1 MFLCFYRSFILVKDL
16 VVLRH
21 GHTED
26 DGCHV
31 LETVD
36 PFFPLWSLASH
47 VKQLEVEVFEW
58 EVNLHNARSLDPG
71 PQDVLLGRLVVLG
84 SQSVQIVKETEKEKF
99 WYFSY
104 RPETRMWN
112 VLFLNVKTRWLC
124 IIVIVWRSEGLSWW
138 KVIFL
143 ERIRDKSLELL
154 LYLWRSFE
162 KVIKRKVRVA
172 PLANQSEES
181 TNVCVMCVG
190 RFVGGPGESGPCLI

>member
-1 MFLCFYRSFILVKDL
+1 MEVSPNHLLLQMESNSLRLSCIRFWNIYNSLELARSVQAQVKSTMKGKKKKSPFFPVRQQKVPTYHLLTRQGNKLLSSRRETLHQFWVFLCFYRSFILVKDL

-47 VKQLEVEVFEW
+47 VEQLEVEVFEW

-71 PQDVLLGRLVVLG
+71 PEDVLLGRLVVLG

-104 RPETRMWN
+104 RPETRDCGMY
-112 VLFLNVKTRWLC
+112 
-124 IIVIVWRSEGLSWW
+124 SS
-138 KVIFL
+138 
-143 ERIRDKSLELL
+143 
-154 LYLWRSFE
+154 
-162 KVIKRKVRVA
+162 
-172 PLANQSEES
+172 
-181 TNVCVMCVG
+181 
-190 RFVGGPGESGPCLI
+190 